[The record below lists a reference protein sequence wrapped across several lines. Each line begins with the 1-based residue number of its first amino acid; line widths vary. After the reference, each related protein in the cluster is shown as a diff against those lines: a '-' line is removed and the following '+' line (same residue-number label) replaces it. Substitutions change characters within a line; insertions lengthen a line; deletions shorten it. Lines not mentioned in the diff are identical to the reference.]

1 MKPLDALWNLAPRNE
16 TQTAYT
22 RFLRGP
28 ESEIKSAFTNSQS
41 QWQKEM
47 TDRLKTDYD
56 ELWRGVI

>member
-1 MKPLDALWNLAPRNE
+1 MKPLDALWNLPVKNP

-28 ESEIKSAFTNSQS
+28 EGEIKTAFTNSQS

-56 ELWRGVI
+56 ELWRGVL